1 MEKMKR
7 LSFLLLFLFV
17 LPIAIGQLPFPNNKV
32 ATAPEEQKY
41 MVYAATPE
49 EELVNEDPEPEQ
61 DPEQDPEQKQEQ
73 DQNQNQNPDPN
84 PIQQLQPSTPF
95 NVLMLYTHSHE
106 SYKPVVAETKGL
118 KATYDNYDDQ
128 TNIFAMQEMMKQYL
142 QLNGITP
149 SVLDFD
155 VMAEMVNNGKKFN
168 QAYKFVRPVLAE
180 QLNKQKYDL
189 VLDLHRD
196 SVPAKAT
203 TLVLDGESYAKVA
216 FVVGAEHAGYKS
228 NLTYATV
235 LSEQLNRMV
244 PGISRGIIKKQGD
257 DVNGIYN
264 QDLSPVMLLIE
275 FGGIDNNEQELER
288 TMAVLA
294 QAIAKAFVET
304 AI

>member
-41 MVYAATPE
+41 MVYAATPNISESE
-49 EELVNEDPEPEQ
+49 EELVNEDPEP
-61 DPEQDPEQKQEQ
+61 
-73 DQNQNQNPDPN
+73 DQSPDPTSIE
-84 PIQQLQPSTPF
+84 PLQTNTPF
-95 NVLMLYTHSHE
+95 NVLLLYTHSHE
-106 SYKPVVAETKGL
+106 SYKPIVEQTKGIT
-118 KATYDNYDDQ
+118 ASYDHYDDQ
-128 TNIFAMQEMMKQYL
+128 TNIFSMQDMMKNYL

-155 VMAEMVNNGKKFN
+155 VMGNGAKLN
-168 QAYKFVRPVLAE
+168 QSYKIVRPVLAE
-180 QLNKQKYDL
+180 QLTKQKYDL

-203 TLVLDGESYAKVA
+203 TLVLDGERYAKVA

-228 NLTYATV
+228 NLTYATA
-235 LSEQLNRMV
+235 LSEQLNQMV

-264 QDLSPVMLLIE
+264 QDLSPMMLLVE

-294 QAIAKAFVET
+294 KAISKAFIET
-304 AI
+304 SI

>member
-41 MVYAATPE
+41 MVYAATPNIPE
-49 EELVNEDPEPEQ
+49 EELVNENPEP
-61 DPEQDPEQKQEQ
+61 
-73 DQNQNQNPDPN
+73 DQSTEPDLD

-106 SYKPVVAETKGL
+106 SYKPIVEQTKGL
-118 KATYDNYDDQ
+118 TASYNHYDDQ
-128 TNIFAMQEMMKQYL
+128 TNIFSMQDMMKNYL

-155 VMAEMVNNGKKFN
+155 VMGNGAKLN
-168 QAYKFVRPVLAE
+168 QSYKVVRPVLAE
-180 QLNKQKYDL
+180 QLTKQKYDL
-189 VLDLHRD
+189 ILDLHRD

-203 TLVLDGESYAKVA
+203 TLVRDGESYAKIA
-216 FVVGAEHAGYKS
+216 FVVGAEHSGYKS
-228 NLTYATV
+228 NLAYATK
-235 LSEQLNRMV
+235 LSEQLNQMV
-244 PGISRGIIKKQGD
+244 PGISRGIIKKEGEK
-257 DVNGIYN
+257 VNGIYN

-275 FGGIDNNEQELER
+275 FGGIDNNEEELER

-294 QAIAKAFVET
+294 KAISKAFVET

>member
-41 MVYAATPE
+41 MVYAATPNIPE
-49 EELVNEDPEPEQ
+49 EELVNENPEPDLSKE
-61 DPEQDPEQKQEQ
+61 
-73 DQNQNQNPDPN
+73 PDLD

-95 NVLMLYTHSHE
+95 NVLLLYTHSHE
-106 SYKPVVAETKGL
+106 SYKPIVEQTKGL
-118 KATYDNYDDQ
+118 TPTYNDYDKQ
-128 TNIFAMQEMMKQYL
+128 TNIFALQEMMKNYL

-149 SVLDFD
+149 SALDFD
-155 VMAEMVNNGKKFN
+155 VMAEMQNNGKKFN

-180 QLNKQKYDL
+180 QLTKQKYDL

-203 TLVLDGESYAKVA
+203 TLVLDGERYAKVA
-216 FVVGAEHAGYKS
+216 FVIGAEHAGYQS
-228 NLTYATV
+228 NLAYATT

-264 QDLSPVMLLIE
+264 QDLSPYMLLIE
-275 FGGIDNNEQELER
+275 FGGVDNNEQELER

-294 QAIAKAFVET
+294 KAIAKAFVET

>member
-41 MVYAATPE
+41 MVYAAPNAPE
-49 EELVNEDPEPEQ
+49 EELVNE
-61 DPEQDPEQKQEQ
+61 
-73 DQNQNQNPDPN
+73 NPDPDLSTEPDLD

-106 SYKPVVAETKGL
+106 SYKPIVEQTKGIT
-118 KATYDNYDDQ
+118 ASYDHYDDQ
-128 TNIFAMQEMMKQYL
+128 TNIFSMQDMMKDYL

-149 SVLDFD
+149 NVLDFD
-155 VMAEMVNNGKKFN
+155 VMGNGAKLN
-168 QAYKFVRPVLAE
+168 QSYKVVRPVLAE
-180 QLNKQKYDL
+180 QLTKQKYDL
-189 VLDLHRD
+189 ILDLHRD

-203 TLVLDGESYAKVA
+203 TLVLDGERYAKVA
-216 FVVGAEHAGYKS
+216 FVVGAEHSGYKS
-228 NLTYATV
+228 NLAYATK

-244 PGISRGIIKKQGD
+244 PGISRGIIKKEGEK
-257 DVNGIYN
+257 VNGIYN

-275 FGGIDNNEQELER
+275 FGGIDNNEEELER

-294 QAIAKAFVET
+294 KAISKAFVET

>member
-41 MVYAATPE
+41 MVYAAPQNVTE
-49 EELVNEDPEPEQ
+49 EELVNE
-61 DPEQDPEQKQEQ
+61 
-73 DQNQNQNPDPN
+73 NPDPDLSAEPDLD

-106 SYKPVVAETKGL
+106 SYKPIVEQTKGL
-118 KATYDNYDDQ
+118 TASYDHYDDQ
-128 TNIFAMQEMMKQYL
+128 TNIFSMQDMMKNYL

-155 VMAEMVNNGKKFN
+155 VMGNGAKLN
-168 QAYKFVRPVLAE
+168 QSYKIVRPVLAE
-180 QLNKQKYDL
+180 QLTKQKYDL
-189 VLDLHRD
+189 ILDLHRD

-203 TLVLDGESYAKVA
+203 TLVRDGESYAKIA
-216 FVVGAEHAGYKS
+216 FVVGAEHSGYKS
-228 NLTYATV
+228 NLAYATK
-235 LSEQLNRMV
+235 LSEQLNQMV
-244 PGISRGIIKKQGD
+244 PGISRGIIKKEGEK
-257 DVNGIYN
+257 VNGIYN

-294 QAIAKAFVET
+294 KAIAKAFVET

>member
-41 MVYAATPE
+41 MVYAATPNISE
-49 EELVNEDPEPEQ
+49 EELVNENPETDPESEPK
-61 DPEQDPEQKQEQ
+61 PKPK
-73 DQNQNQNPDPN
+73 PDLEKT

-95 NVLMLYTHSHE
+95 NVLLLYTHSHE
-106 SYKPVVAETKGL
+106 SYKPIVEQTKGL
-118 KATYDNYDDQ
+118 QATYDHYDDQ
-128 TNIFAMQEMMKQYL
+128 TNIFSMQEMMKQYL

-155 VMAEMVNNGKKFN
+155 AMGNGAKLN
-168 QAYKFVRPVLAE
+168 QTYKIVRPVLAE
-180 QLNKQKYDL
+180 QLTKQKYDL

-196 SVPAKAT
+196 SVPAEAT
-203 TLVLDGESYAKVA
+203 TLVRDGESYAKVA
-216 FVVGAEHAGYKS
+216 FVVGAEHSGYKA
-228 NLTYATV
+228 NLAYATA
-235 LSEQLNRMV
+235 LSEQLNLMV
-244 PGISRGIIKKQGD
+244 PGISRGILKQQGK

-275 FGGIDNNEQELER
+275 FGGIENNEEELER

-304 AI
+304 EI